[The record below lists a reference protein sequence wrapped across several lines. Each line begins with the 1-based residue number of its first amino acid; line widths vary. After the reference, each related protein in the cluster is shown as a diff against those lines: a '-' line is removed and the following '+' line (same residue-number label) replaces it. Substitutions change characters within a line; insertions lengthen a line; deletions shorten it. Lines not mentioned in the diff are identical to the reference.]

1 MKESANQWASG
12 RSLLKEKTWVLIAL
26 LGIVIVGLCV
36 RLYGIYSESIWW
48 DEFTSVMHLAPVSAW
63 EEHAEYTRW
72 NQTVIRETAPTLLG
86 FLAAN
91 RTLDPATMPLYY
103 VLEYTWHKFVGRDAG
118 TLRLLSVIVSVL
130 TIFFLFVFAR
140 ELFGPVAG
148 LVAAFCLALSPIH
161 RQFAQEIRMYAP
173 MTLLALLSAYTFFR
187 LHSERTSRWWVLHGA
202 ANLLLF
208 WTHPFALLLPFVE
221 GLSWLLLRCGTLRGL
236 ANWAIMNAFLFVPTG
251 IYMASIRF
259 WSSDTTSSWLRLP
272 QPLEFLGDLFADDC
286 VGLTWQLAPLH
297 MIWEPMKATWRLFV
311 PEGVADIIVAPAILI
326 GMVMAAGFIVA
337 AGYLLIA
344 SIGRERG
351 LAAVRGPVFLLLWW
365 LLPAVVLYL
374 LSAFWRPCMMPRYT
388 VPSSLALYMILGGAA
403 VHIRGTWLRRTSIM
417 LLCAGF
423 AYQQML
429 VLEGPRHPDWRG
441 AAQQV
446 ISEDTDDV
454 ILVHNWLWKRVF
466 AFNLGPTANVISY
479 GDDFDS
485 LAEEAAFLLEA
496 RLLARLSP
504 DRERDVWI
512 VIKNDYFR
520 TGPCVELENELGRR
534 GIEFARSEFGG
545 IEPILVYRLYRGP
558 GFKTG
563 VDLGLEIDDRTPRE
577 LGDLGLEFWREGEYD
592 YCIQA
597 CQYALRINPS
607 YARAYSYQGM
617 ALKEKG
623 DVEGAVAMFEK
634 AVELGPH
641 DYPWD
646 WANLGDLLTRLG
658 RYDEALTVLAEAQR
672 QLPADA
678 SVQTYIGQAEMG
690 RGNLEAAVAAFN
702 KAMTF
707 DPGDHRPRAG
717 LEEAQR
723 RLDESRQSG
732 VEPVQ

>member
-1 MKESANQWASG
+1 MSDSAIQSACGDSFSRQKW
-12 RSLLKEKTWVLIAL
+12 WVGFVL
-26 LGIVIVGLCV
+26 LGIVILGLSV

-48 DEFTSVMHLAPVSAW
+48 DEFTSVMHLAPVAEW
-63 EEHAEYTRW
+63 EQNAEYARW
-72 NQTVIRETAPTLLG
+72 NQTVIRQTAPSLLA

-103 VLEYTWHKFVGRDAG
+103 VLEYTWHKLVGRDAG
-118 TLRLLSVIVSVL
+118 TLRLLSVLFGIV
-130 TIFFLFVFAR
+130 TIPILFLFAR

-148 LVAAFCLALSPIH
+148 LIAAFCFALSPIH

-173 MTLLALLSAYTFFR
+173 MTLLALLSAYTFMR
-187 LHSERTSRWWVLHGA
+187 LHRERTKRWWALHGA

-208 WTHPFALLLPFVE
+208 WTHPFALLLPFTE
-221 GLSWLLLRCGTLRGL
+221 GLSWLLLRLGSLRGL
-236 ANWAIMNAFLFVPTG
+236 ANWAVMNLLLFVPTG
-251 IYMASIRF
+251 VYMASIRF

-297 MIWEPMKATWRLFV
+297 MIWEPMKATWRLV
-311 PEGVADIIVAPAILI
+311 VSDRIAEIIVMPAILI
-326 GMVMAAGFIVA
+326 GVLMAGAFILA

-344 SIGRERG
+344 SGARGRG
-351 LAAVRGPVFLLLWW
+351 LAGLRWPAFLLLWW
-365 LLPAVVLYL
+365 LLPALALYV
-374 LSAFWRPCMMPRYT
+374 LSAYWRPCMMPRYT
-388 VPSSLALYMILGGAA
+388 VHSSLALYLILGGAVA
-403 VHIRGTWLRRTSIM
+403 LIPGAWMRRPAIT
-417 LLCAGF
+417 LLCAAF

-429 VLEGPRHPDWRG
+429 VFEGPRHPDWRG
-441 AAQQV
+441 AAQAI

-466 AFNLGPTANVISY
+466 AFNLGPTPNLISY

-485 LAEEAAFLLEA
+485 LAEEAAFLLET
-496 RLLARLSP
+496 RPLARLSP
-504 DRERDVWI
+504 DRERDVWV
-512 VIKNDYFR
+512 VIKNDYFQ
-520 TGPCVELENELGRR
+520 TAPCTTLETELSRR
-534 GIEFARSEFGG
+534 GIEFARTDFGG
-545 IEPILVYRLYRGP
+545 IEPILLYRLYRGP

-563 VDLGLEIDDRTPRE
+563 IDLGLEIDERTPRE

-592 YCIQA
+592 YCMQA

-607 YARAYSYQGM
+607 YARAYSYLGM
-617 ALKEKG
+617 ALKEEG
-623 DVEGAVAMFEK
+623 DIESAVEKFEK
-634 AVELGPH
+634 AVELGPN

-658 RYDEALTVLAEAQR
+658 RYDDALSVLKEAER

-678 SVQTYIGQAEMG
+678 SVYTYVGQAEMG
-690 RGNLEAAVAAFN
+690 KGNIEAAVAAFN
-702 KAMTF
+702 KAITF
-707 DPGDHRPRAG
+707 DPGDRRPRAG
-717 LEEAQR
+717 LDEAQR
-723 RLDESRQSG
+723 RLDEARQSG